1 MIYSKEKKTYENFIE
16 MKQKE
21 FLRSIYKSLLK
32 KSLND
37 ENTSNDTKIFNLLI
51 AMKEISEINN
61 NIKKEK
67 NLVSP
72 TNISDEIQDLK
83 ELIDEVQYL
92 EPDGDAKKTHIRV
105 LKDNLEELLKL
116 KKELEELPN
125 T

>member
-1 MIYSKEKKTYENFIE
+1 

-92 EPDGDAKKTHIRV
+92 EPDGEAKKTHIRV